1 MAAAAPS
8 AKRSFGDMSSSA
20 SAVAEPLDLQGK
32 VRAAPARAAPIARIR

>member
-32 VRAAPARAAPIARIR
+32 VRAPPARAAPVARIR